1 MHDDIVVYEHPN
13 PHMRSF
19 FISVSI
25 WPPRVEVFHKSSLD
39 TSRDDVKS
47 LGNIGAR
54 MAKEL
59 LEIPGLR
66 ELMMRPGEILVKKDR
81 AVAWQNIEPE
91 VLKILQRA
99 LRKYQIHLV
108 KR

>member
-1 MHDDIVVYEHPN
+1 
-13 PHMRSF
+13 
-19 FISVSI
+19 
-25 WPPRVEVFHKSSLD
+25 
-39 TSRDDVKS
+39 VKS
-47 LGNIGAR
+47 LGNIGVR

-81 AVAWQNIEPE
+81 AVTWQDIEPE
-91 VLKILQRA
+91 VLKIVQRA
-99 LRKYQIHLV
+99 LRKQHIHLV